1 MAIGTFV
8 DWTGWLFMLGIIIWA
23 IWRERQALKMYLAA
37 EVQAGTI
44 SPALFRT
51 ASSAWL
57 QMFSRTAA
65 LFSGRYRKTVR
76 FYQVCGEY
84 AHKRR
89 QYAGLGDEGGN
100 LAMIQKLRAEL
111 IGLAPYV
118 QA

>member
-1 MAIGTFV
+1 V
-8 DWTGWLFMLGIIIWA
+8 LFMFGIIIWA
-23 IWRERQALKMYLAA
+23 TWRERQALMMYLAA

-44 SPALFRT
+44 SPAIFHT

-65 LFSGRYRKTVR
+65 LFSGRYLKTAR

-100 LAMIQKLRAEL
+100 LATIQKLRADL
-111 IGLAPYV
+111 SSLAPFV
-118 QA
+118 KV